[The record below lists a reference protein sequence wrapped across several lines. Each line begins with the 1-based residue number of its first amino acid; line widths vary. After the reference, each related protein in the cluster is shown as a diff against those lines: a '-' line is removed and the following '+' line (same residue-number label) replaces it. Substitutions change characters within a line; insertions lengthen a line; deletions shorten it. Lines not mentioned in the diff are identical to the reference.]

1 MFVLRVRADGDF
13 VEPLAQVT
21 VIGAAEL
28 CERIEEVVVSRYAG
42 GRNET
47 AHGEGVDQRVE
58 EMLILV
64 SVGCGDLAASAVC
77 FGVLFGPSLRFCE
90 RKRCK
95 VHAQMIFRRGTD
107 PGFRI
112 DGAAQ
117 MIVQVR
123 ALGHFL
129 EEVAEF
135 QGTCSRGFEAERTA
149 TVAFGRGRAGMPGF
163 RLRAGPGGAREQNAA
178 QADR

>member
-1 MFVLRVRADGDF
+1 MHQFEILFVLRIRADGYF

-21 VIGAAEL
+21 MIGAAEL
-28 CERIEEVVVSRYAG
+28 CERIEEVVVSRYTG
-42 GRNET
+42 RRNET
-47 AHGEGVDQRVE
+47 ARGEGVDQRVE

-77 FGVLFGPSLRFCE
+77 FGGILFGPSLRFRE

-135 QGTCSRGFEAERTA
+135 QGICSRGFEAERTA
-149 TVAFGRGRAGMPGF
+149 TV
-163 RLRAGPGGAREQNAA
+163 
-178 QADR
+178 